1 LLRGAGLLRDAPL
14 DESTVAAGLR
24 EALRVGTE
32 RAVALTSQTDGFWG
46 NPSLRI
52 PLPSA
57 LEPMA
62 DALRALGL
70 GGQVD
75 ELELA
80 MNRAA
85 ERASSQAIDVFWAA
99 IAQMTLR
106 DAFDILNGDDT
117 AATEYFRARTSD
129 TLSARF
135 RPLVDERMQQ
145 VGVYRIYEPLQS
157 RYAALPFV
165 TKPALE
171 LDAYVTDRALDGL
184 FGMLAQEER
193 RIREDPAARSS
204 ELLRRVFGGGR

>member
-14 DESTVAAGLR
+14 DEPTVAAGLR

-32 RAVALTSQTDGFWG
+32 RAVALTSQIDGFWG

-52 PLPSA
+52 PMPSA

-75 ELELA
+75 EFELA

-85 ERASSQAIDVFWAA
+85 ERASSQAMDVFWAA

-117 AATEYFRARTSD
+117 AATEYFRARTSG

-145 VGVYRIYEPLQS
+145 VGVYRIYESLQS

-165 TKPALE
+165 TEPALE

-204 ELLRRVFGGGR
+204 ELLRRVFGGAR